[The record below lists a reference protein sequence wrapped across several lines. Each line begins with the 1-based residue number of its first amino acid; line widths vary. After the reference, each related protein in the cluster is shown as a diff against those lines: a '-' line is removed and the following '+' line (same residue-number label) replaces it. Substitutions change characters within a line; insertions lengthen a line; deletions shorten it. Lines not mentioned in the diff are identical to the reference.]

1 MAQTSELESIAGEVI
16 DLKAALEAL
25 PSSSRLSKVDA
36 NVIYALAYNLVVQG
50 RYEAAY
56 RYFSLLTLYQP
67 TNVDYL
73 AGLARS
79 YRMLELFPQALN
91 IYSFLAVIDPEQP
104 EHTLAIAECLLLQKE
119 VQEARDTV
127 AMVLRYCEQNPAKSS
142 HTAKVQ
148 SRAQAIS
155 QLIAS
160 EIETAAVA

>member
-1 MAQTSELESIAGEVI
+1 MPQTSELDGVVKEVF

-25 PSSSRLSKVDA
+25 PSSSRLSNVDA

-73 AGLARS
+73 TGLAHC
-79 YRMLELFPQALN
+79 YRMLELFSEALN

-127 AMVLRYCEQNPAKSS
+127 AMVLRYCDQHVSQPG
-142 HTAKVQ
+142 TTDKVR

-155 QLIAS
+155 QLIAG
-160 EIETAAVA
+160 EVETAA

>member
-1 MAQTSELESIAGEVI
+1 MSQTSELDVITGEMF

-36 NVIYALAYNLVVQG
+36 DVVYALAHNLVMQG

-67 TNVDYL
+67 TNIDYL
-73 AGLARS
+73 TGLAHS
-79 YRMLELFPQALN
+79 YRMRELFAEALN
-91 IYSFLAVIDPEQP
+91 IYSFLAVIDPDQP

-127 AMVLRYCEQNPAKSS
+127 AMVLRYCEQNISQTEASSKVHDRAK
-142 HTAKVQ
+142 
-148 SRAQAIS
+148 AIS
-155 QLIAS
+155 QLIAA
-160 EIETAAVA
+160 EIESAA

>member
-1 MAQTSELESIAGEVI
+1 MSQTSELDVITGEMF

-36 NVIYALAYNLVVQG
+36 DVIYALAYNLVIQG

-67 TNVDYL
+67 TNIDYL
-73 AGLARS
+73 TGLAHS
-79 YRMLELFPQALN
+79 YRMRELFAEALN

-127 AMVLRYCEQNPAKSS
+127 AMVLRYCDQNISQTEATSKVHDRAK
-142 HTAKVQ
+142 
-148 SRAQAIS
+148 AIS
-155 QLIAS
+155 QLIAA
-160 EIETAAVA
+160 EIESAA